1 MKISLYAKIS
11 ANKEEM
17 EDLIDSAF
25 VENKE
30 QLKTVLTSMLM
41 QNLSESIDTLGKEN
55 VSAKLD
61 IEEVE

>member
-41 QNLSESIDTLGKEN
+41 QGLSESIDTLGKEN

-61 IEEVE
+61 IEEEE